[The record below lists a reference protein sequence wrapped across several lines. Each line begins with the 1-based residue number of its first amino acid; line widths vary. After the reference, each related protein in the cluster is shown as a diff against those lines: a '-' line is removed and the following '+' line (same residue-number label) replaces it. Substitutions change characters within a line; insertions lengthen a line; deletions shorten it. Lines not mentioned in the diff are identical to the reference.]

1 MDPNRPYP
9 HLNGMFRTR
18 MLLLLTVALPLQ
30 ACVVGPDYAPPA
42 PAALGVP
49 GGYSTPAPTG
59 EPADI
64 RAWWTIFNDPLL
76 TSIVDR
82 ARSGN
87 LDIAQAVARLR
98 QAREALVQAR
108 TQRLPTVTGSGSY
121 GRDLLDNVG
130 SRDSLSIGADASYQ
144 VDLFGGISRSIEAQR
159 ASYAGSGY
167 DLATVQTSIASE
179 AARNY
184 ILARQAQANLAIA
197 RNSLGIQD
205 DNLEISGFR
214 VQAGLVSSL
223 DVEQSRAQRAQT
235 AATIP
240 SLEQSYQAAVNRLGV
255 LTGQAPGALK
265 AELEASV
272 PIPSGPESIAVGI
285 PADALRQRPDVRAA
299 ERRLAAATAQIGV
312 TQAQLYPALGISG
325 NIGTAAT
332 SFGGLA
338 DVITGGLFASLSQLI
353 FDGGRVRSQVRSQRA
368 AAEGAFALYKQT
380 VLGALEDVENALT
393 ALQSAKDRQAQFTI
407 ALDAANNGAILSRSQ
422 YRAGLTDI
430 TTLNTNE
437 TNLLSAQ
444 NGLSNAKADQAQ
456 ALVQLYLALG
466 GGWDSTT
473 VPQAP
478 AAQTP
483 RE

>member
-1 MDPNRPYP
+1 MAICV
-9 HLNGMFRTR
+9 GMFRKR
-18 MLLLLTVALPLQ
+18 ILLLLTFALPLQ

-42 PAALGVP
+42 VGALGVP
-49 GGYSTPAPTG
+49 GGYSTPAPAAQ
-59 EPADI
+59 PADI
-64 RAWWTIFNDPLL
+64 SAWWTSFNDPLL
-76 TSIVDR
+76 TSIVER
-82 ARSGN
+82 ARGGN

-98 QAREALVQAR
+98 QARESLVQAR
-108 TQRLPTVTGSGSY
+108 TQQLPTVSGSASY
-121 GRDLLDNVG
+121 GRNLIDSVG
-130 SRDSLSIGADASYQ
+130 PRDSLSLGADASYQ
-144 VDLFGGISRSIEAQR
+144 VDLFGRISRGIEASR

-184 ILARQAQANLAIA
+184 IIARQAQASLAIA

-240 SLEQSYQAAVNRLGV
+240 TLEQNYQAAVNRLGV

-265 AELEASV
+265 AELEATA
-272 PIPSGPESIAVGI
+272 PIPSGPASIAVGI
-285 PADALRQRPDVRAA
+285 PADTLRQRPDVRAA

-312 TQAQLYPALGISG
+312 TEAQLYPALGITG

-368 AAEGAFALYKQT
+368 AADGAFALYKQT
-380 VLGALEDVENALT
+380 VLTSLEDVENALT
-393 ALQSAKDRQAQFTI
+393 ALQAAKERQAQFAI
-407 ALDAANNGAILSRSQ
+407 ALDAATNSAILSRSQ

-437 TNLLSAQ
+437 SALLSAQ

-478 AAQTP
+478 TTQPTQ
-483 RE
+483 E